1 MPADHYDCVVL
12 GRGYLGEFNNAAIKI
27 GELLL
32 NGTFDRAGI
41 DAKKGSK
48 QSAAGIKTLVRHCV
62 SNVIEFY
69 FMLTQALILKTNML
83 YSIENLLLPVYRYV
97 LIKVRIAGC

>member
-1 MPADHYDCVVL
+1 MPAEHYDCVVL

-32 NGTFDRAGI
+32 NETFDLAGI

-69 FMLTQALILKTNML
+69 FMLTQALIL
-83 YSIENLLLPVYRYV
+83 LLPVYRYV
-97 LIKVRIAGC
+97 LIKVRITGC